1 MKKSQLILMIAVVV
15 GSIVAVS
22 VVSSIANQV
31 NYAVLFS
38 GMTSSDAGD
47 VYNKLEEM
55 GVDVKA
61 EGDGTILVPK
71 DEVNQLRYQLNA
83 EGYPKSGLNF
93 DFYTTNAT
101 SFGMTDQD
109 KRLYLQF
116 QLEQN
121 ISQVINQMDK
131 IKSSTVMI
139 TLPQTSSYVL
149 SSSGSSSKATASVVL
164 DLRDGQ
170 TLTDSDAATIRAVV
184 SKSVENLSPDD
195 ITIADSKMNT
205 YSGTSGDGS
214 SSSTVNQQ
222 LQLQAQVSEALRQ
235 RILNLLTP
243 VFGSDKLSASVNV
256 TLDFDKTSTNSI
268 TLSPPVDGSDHG
280 LIVSKKQTEEKVGDG
295 SGASGQPGQVANGGG
310 VAAGAT
316 ASSGTVSNQAITSPS
331 ASGNYTSTS
340 EEYNAEVNQI
350 NQQLEKAQGTIQDL
364 SATVL
369 IDGGDDV
376 KSQLPDIK
384 KQIATAIGVPEDKIT
399 VSNMSFA
406 QNTQYQ
412 QTLTAQQEA
421 VSKMQTNQL
430 IQTIIIAAAIV
441 VVALIAVN
449 AIRSG
454 MRRRRMEMMNGMQVQ
469 KLSPSMVTAG
479 NVDVVA
485 DEQIDIEGLLEKDK
499 NNTLG
504 QLQGLVQKD
513 SEMIAQLLRNWLSDD
528 YRR

>member
-1 MKKSQLILMIAVVV
+1 MKRSQLILMVVVVV
-15 GSIVAVS
+15 GAIVGLSIVTS
-22 VVSSIANQV
+22 LANQV

-47 VYNKLEEM
+47 VYNKLQEL

-71 DEVNQLRYQLNA
+71 EQVNQLTYQLNA

-93 DFYTTNAT
+93 DFYTQNAT

-121 ISQVINQMDK
+121 ISQTINQMEK

-139 TLPQTSSYVL
+139 TLPQKSSYVL
-149 SSSGSSSKATASVVL
+149 SGQNNAKATASVVL

-170 TLTDSDAATIRAVV
+170 TLTANDAATIRAVV
-184 SKSVENLSPDD
+184 SKSVENLAPED

-205 YSGTSGDGS
+205 YSANGLSGDG
-214 SSSTVNQQ
+214 TGAINQQ
-222 LQLQAQVSEALRQ
+222 LELQAQVAEKLRQ
-235 RILNLLTP
+235 QILNLLTP
-243 VFGSDKLSASVNV
+243 VFGAEKLSASVNV
-256 TLDFDKTSTNSI
+256 LLNFDKSTTNSI
-268 TLSPPVDGSDHG
+268 TLAPPVDNGDNTG
-280 LIVSKKQTEEKVGDG
+280 LIVSMKETEEKVANGTT
-295 SGASGQPGQVANGGG
+295 ATEGQPGQVENGGG
-310 VAAGAT
+310 AVT
-316 ASSGTVSNQAITSPS
+316 NQAVESPE
-331 ASGNYTSTS
+331 ASGNYSMITK
-340 EEYNAEVNQI
+340 EINAEVNQI

-364 SATVL
+364 SATVI

-376 KSQLPDIK
+376 KALLPDLK
-384 KQIATAIGVPEDKIT
+384 KQIATAIGVSEDKIT

-421 VSKMQTNQL
+421 VAKMQQGQM
-430 IQTIIIAAAIV
+430 IQALIIAAAIV
-441 VVALIAVN
+441 AVALIIIGTLRASARRKRLALELENELQMQQFN
-449 AIRSG
+449 ANALPY
-454 MRRRRMEMMNGMQVQ
+454 NG
-469 KLSPSMVTAG
+469 A
-479 NVDVVA
+479 VDVIA
-485 DEQIDIEGLLEKDK
+485 DEELSIEDLMEKDK